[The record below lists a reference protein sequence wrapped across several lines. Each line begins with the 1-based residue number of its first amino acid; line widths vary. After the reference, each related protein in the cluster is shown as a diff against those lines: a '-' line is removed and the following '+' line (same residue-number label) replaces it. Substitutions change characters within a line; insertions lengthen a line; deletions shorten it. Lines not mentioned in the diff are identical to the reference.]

1 MFWYNGAGMKL
12 IGLSG
17 TNGAGKDTV
26 GHLLATKH
34 NYLFVSVSDLLREE
48 ARKRDQP
55 VTREVLRT
63 ISAEWRREFGLGVL
77 VDKAIEHCESYGD
90 KYDGV
95 IACPMRNTGEA
106 QHLKDL
112 GGTLLWIDAD
122 PRVRY
127 KRIQD
132 NAHRRD
138 RAGEDQKSFEEF
150 LAEEQIEMAPPPDGD
165 DATLNMGGVKLLAD
179 VTVHNDGSNDLDQ
192 LLADADAVLGIG

>member
-1 MFWYNGAGMKL
+1 MKI

-26 GHLLATKH
+26 GHLLAAKH
-34 NYLFVSVSDLLREE
+34 NLLFVSVSDLLREE
-48 ARKRDQP
+48 ARRRGQP

-77 VDKAIEHCESYGD
+77 VDKAVEHCKSFDD

-112 GGTLLWIDAD
+112 GGKLLWIDAD
-122 PRVRY
+122 PKLRY
-127 KRIQD
+127 ERIQA
-132 NAHRRD
+132 NAHHRGRQ
-138 RAGEDQKSFEEF
+138 GEDQKTFEEF
-150 LAEEQIEMAPPPDGD
+150 LEEERAEMQPPADGD
-165 DATLNMGGVKLLAD
+165 AATLNMAGVK
-179 VTVHNDGSNDLDQ
+179 Q
-192 LLADADAVLGIG
+192 LADAVVQNDEADSLDVLAEKADKALGLSAE